1 MPDGLLSGVLF
12 VSVVAAFLVS
22 AVFILWQ
29 MADERMR
36 AKAQR
41 EEAEERRVLE
51 ERASMLEKQATGLR
65 DALTLMSLRRQ
76 STVVR
81 GALPAL
87 SEKQLGG
94 VYEALEE
101 EAGALEDEASE
112 LRASA
117 RASEAEGARRLSKP
131 SEAEGASLAS
141 NDGADAEEK
150 GVGAL
155 ASGRAARTSVPWRR
169 AASSIVVTRP
179 IVEEDEGAAANEP
192 ATRPRCNTTHV

>member
-51 ERASMLEKQATGLR
+51 ERASMLEK
-65 DALTLMSLRRQ
+65 
-76 STVVR
+76 
-81 GALPAL
+81 
-87 SEKQLGG
+87 
-94 VYEALEE
+94 
-101 EAGALEDEASE
+101 EASE

-117 RASEAEGARRLSKP
+117 RRLSKP
-131 SEAEGASLAS
+131 PPPSEAEDASLAS
-141 NDGADAEEK
+141 NDGAGSVAADAEEK